1 MSKATLLELCH
12 GEKKYEIFSISEN
25 NESKKSIA
33 SQRGNLFIAQGI
45 TLGKRTHTT
54 MRPVRAALNHHRV
67 IRNSNMTPIDRNEMR
82 KQMFAEMEEK
92 LFKDS
97 KPEDSSFYY
106 HSSEDRIVLSH
117 ALFWVMTQNI
127 KGKMAKQKFLLLLR
141 QYQEEML
148 EAYLT
153 VSPDFNDLL
162 HYCNVFY
169 DMLPNI
175 LMSSTF
181 RNDKDARR
189 LSAIALV
196 ACGYGGDMLE
206 SLCNE
211 LLDDI
216 DFYYNKVKCRKI
228 ERMLPALSKMV
239 IEEQN
244 DFAKRHPGVL

>member
-1 MSKATLLELCH
+1 MTINVQSYNSYNMSTD
-12 GEKKYEIFSISEN
+12 KK
-25 NESKKSIA
+25 
-33 SQRGNLFIAQGI
+33 
-45 TLGKRTHTT
+45 
-54 MRPVRAALNHHRV
+54 
-67 IRNSNMTPIDRNEMR
+67 EMR

-92 LFKDS
+92 LLKDS

-127 KGKMAKQKFLLLLR
+127 KGRMAKQKFLLLLR

-153 VSPDFNDLL
+153 LSPDFNDLL
-162 HYCNVFY
+162 HYCNVLY
-169 DMLPNI
+169 DMLPTI

-189 LSAIALV
+189 LSAIMVV
-196 ACGYGGDMLE
+196 AGGYGGDMPE

-211 LLDDI
+211 LLDDM
-216 DFYYNKVKCRKI
+216 DFYYNKVKCHKI
-228 ERMLPALSKMV
+228 ERMLPTLSQIV

-244 DFAKRHPGVL
+244 DFAKQHPGVL

>member
-1 MSKATLLELCH
+1 MST
-12 GEKKYEIFSISEN
+12 N
-25 NESKKSIA
+25 
-33 SQRGNLFIAQGI
+33 
-45 TLGKRTHTT
+45 
-54 MRPVRAALNHHRV
+54 
-67 IRNSNMTPIDRNEMR
+67 DRNEMR
-82 KQMFAEMEEK
+82 KQMFAEMEAK
-92 LFKDS
+92 LFKDN

-153 VSPDFNDLL
+153 ESPDFNDLL
-162 HYCNVFY
+162 HYCNVIY

-175 LMSSTF
+175 LMDCTF
-181 RNDKDARR
+181 SNDKDARR
-189 LSAIALV
+189 LSAITVV
-196 ACGYGGDMLE
+196 AGGYGGDMPE

-211 LLDDI
+211 LLDDM

-228 ERMLPALSKMV
+228 EGMLPALSKMV
-239 IEEQN
+239 IEEQM
-244 DFAKRHPGVL
+244 DFESRYLGIL